1 MAEKP
6 TAAVV
11 WQRVEQL
18 EATRE
23 ESSARLHLEIDE
35 VKRRVDALATLQA
48 DTSTR
53 LTRQEATP
61 IDVEQIRFP
70 PKIVASAVAMVIT
83 IVGGMYASTYGLRSD
98 VRDILT
104 TMAQQKELATQKEAL
119 AIEKQKNSDE
129 RLQSLRDAVEMVDK
143 QQKLQALETQGLKE
157 MILRMQGGR
166 RP

>member
-11 WQRVEQL
+11 LQRVEQL
-18 EATRE
+18 EATRDD
-23 ESSARLHLEIDE
+23 SSARLHLAIEE
-35 VKRRVDALATLQA
+35 VKRRVDALASLQA

-53 LTRQEATP
+53 LTRQESTP
-61 IDVEQIRFP
+61 IDVEQIRFS

-104 TMAQQKELATQKEAL
+104 TMAQQKQLDDLHQQIAKQRDETLSKSIDTIDKRQQL
-119 AIEKQKNSDE
+119 QAIEI
-129 RLQSLRDAVEMVDK
+129 
-143 QQKLQALETQGLKE
+143 QQLKE
-157 MILRMQGGR
+157 MVLQMQGGR

>member
-23 ESSARLHLEIDE
+23 ESSARLHIEIDE

-70 PKIVASAVAMVIT
+70 PKIVLSAVAMVIT

-104 TMAQQKELATQKEAL
+104 TMAQQKQIDELNQKIA
-119 AIEKQKNSDE
+119 AQRDE
-129 RLQSLRDAVEMVDK
+129 TLSKSIDTIDK
-143 QQKLQALETQGLKE
+143 QQKLQAIEFRDLKDVV
-157 MILRMQGGR
+157 LQMQGGR

>member
-6 TAAVV
+6 TPAVV
-11 WQRVEQL
+11 LQRVEQL

-70 PKIVASAVAMVIT
+70 PRIVFAVIGAVFT

-104 TMAQQKELATQKEAL
+104 TMAQQKQLDDLNQQIAKQRDETLSKSIDTIDKRQQL
-119 AIEKQKNSDE
+119 QAIE
-129 RLQSLRDAVEMVDK
+129 LQ
-143 QQKLQALETQGLKE
+143 QLKE
-157 MILRMQGGR
+157 MVLQMQGGR